1 MQKLHGINPAMAAT
15 PWSWKPPL
23 HAAMHFHQR
32 YAAASPPAAAASPP
46 AAGDAVIPPAPAPAS
61 DPPKCKPLCSRHAQK
76 TAADFKAMAAAAA
89 ASQEQNVAKAAA
101 ALSPYTS
108 RSRAELRA
116 YMRGP
121 GAGVLKEHSLV
132 FLHEQQPGSK
142 QEYNAA
148 RDVLWSEVSSPAK
161 RDLLEAII
169 AEGTFGLSGGRDDP
183 RLVAAQQVMEAAEEA
198 AKEDPANLEL
208 KQASLS
214 AAKGREKAIAAAK
227 RTSLGKASAGRKAG
241 GNTSGMSGRISSPT
255 ETTAHKCKNK
265 KCAATFRVRATT
277 DQPKHQSGK
286 GHPSC
291 GGRCEGG
298 KGCTGCA

>member
-169 AEGTFGLSGGRDDP
+169 AEGTFGAHP
-183 RLVAAQQVMEAAEEA
+183 
-198 AKEDPANLEL
+198 
-208 KQASLS
+208 
-214 AAKGREKAIAAAK
+214 
-227 RTSLGKASAGRKAG
+227 
-241 GNTSGMSGRISSPT
+241 SSPACPT
-255 ETTAHKCKNK
+255 LPRPPASPHPAPPACR
-265 KCAATFRVRATT
+265 FRAC
-277 DQPKHQSGK
+277 
-286 GHPSC
+286 HPC
-291 GGRCEGG
+291 RRPRRPNPNPDPNPNPNQ
-298 KGCTGCA
+298 AP